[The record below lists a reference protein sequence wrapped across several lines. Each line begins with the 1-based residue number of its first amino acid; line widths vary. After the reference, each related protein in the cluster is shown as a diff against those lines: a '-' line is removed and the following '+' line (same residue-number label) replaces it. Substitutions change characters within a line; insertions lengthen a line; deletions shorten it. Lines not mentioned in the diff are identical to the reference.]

1 MGGLCASLS
10 TLAIS
15 MNETCDGA
23 GGADLQSAVSV
34 SSRHLP
40 ILPLLLPGAGWL
52 CGATVPAL
60 EAPARHL
67 EAEHGTE
74 SRLSREQ
81 LQCVS
86 RLRPGRIA
94 QWAVSRSRGAESED
108 TERWLSTQSRRHRRQ
123 CEQGGVMMPSRHGCC
138 AGSGGWN
145 LIKVPPAQQ
154 CYCCSD

>member
-34 SSRHLP
+34 SSRHLHHH
-40 ILPLLLPGAGWL
+40 LLLPGSGWL

-81 LQCVS
+81 LQCVF

-94 QWAVSRSRGAESED
+94 QWAVSSQE
-108 TERWLSTQSRRHRRQ
+108 
-123 CEQGGVMMPSRHGCC
+123 P
-138 AGSGGWN
+138 GSGE
-145 LIKVPPAQQ
+145 
-154 CYCCSD
+154 